1 MVPVPSPYGAP
12 STNAWAASRISA
24 RPVSSPIGLAPARH
38 SLIPLY
44 WAGLWLAVNIAPGTS
59 R

>member
-1 MVPVPSPYGAP
+1 MSVPTG
-12 STNAWAASRISA
+12 RA
-24 RPVSSPIGLAPARH
+24 RDRH

-44 WAGLWLAVNIAPGTS
+44 RAGLWLAVNIAPAAS